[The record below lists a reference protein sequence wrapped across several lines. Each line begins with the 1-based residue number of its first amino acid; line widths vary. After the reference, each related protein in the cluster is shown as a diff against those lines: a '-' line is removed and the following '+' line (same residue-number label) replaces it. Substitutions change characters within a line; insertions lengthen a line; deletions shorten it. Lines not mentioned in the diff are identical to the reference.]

1 MFAEII
7 IPLALP
13 KNYTWAI
20 PARFQALVSPG
31 IRVEVLLGRNKKYA
45 GIIKKITLEKPAAF
59 EPKEILQVIDET
71 PILHP
76 TQLEFWEWIASYYMC
91 TEGEVMQAAVPANL
105 KLTSESILI
114 WNEDRT
120 LDFSDLTD
128 NEYVVAEALH
138 IKKELRLSEVQQLVD
153 SSHVYPLIKK
163 LIEKEVCFIWEA
175 LKDKYKAKRETFIRL
190 SEAYKSEAAL
200 ETPQSYF
207 DAVID
212 EYEERRNT
220 LIAELKKIEGVQVAI
235 PKGSFYCIAQLP
247 VKNSDAFAQW
257 LLEEFDVDGETIMV
271 APAAGFYAT
280 PGQGKDEVRLAYV
293 LNLEAI
299 NAAMDCLE
307 EGLKAYKAL

>member
-20 PARFQALVSPG
+20 PAKFQALVVPG

-45 GIIKKITLEKPAAF
+45 GIVKKTFLEKPAAF

-76 TQLEFWEWIASYYMC
+76 TQLAFWEWIASYYMC

-120 LDFSDLTD
+120 LDFSDLSD
-128 NEYVVAEALH
+128 NEYLVAEALH
-138 IKKELRLSEVQQLVD
+138 IKKELRLSEVQQIVD
-153 SSHVYPLIKK
+153 ASHVYPLIKK

-175 LKDKYKAKRETFIRL
+175 LKDKYKAKRETFISL
-190 SEAYKSEAAL
+190 SKTYHSEEAL
-200 ETPQSYF
+200 ETLLNNWTKAPKQM
-207 DAVID
+207 
-212 EYEERRNT
+212 
-220 LIAELKKIEGVQVAI
+220 ELLLAFIHLQKISSN
-235 PKGSFYCIAQLP
+235 PHNSFKINSILN
-247 VKNSDAFAQW
+247 VK
-257 LLEEFDVDGETIMV
+257 
-271 APAAGFYAT
+271 
-280 PGQGKDEVRLAYV
+280 
-293 LNLEAI
+293 
-299 NAAMDCLE
+299 
-307 EGLKAYKAL
+307 